1 MPILPVC
8 PYLFAQAPTPLLAW
22 PTLRLQD
29 VLRGGCQGVLQ
40 PGCVLLADKQTGG
53 KGRGGNQWVSPDG
66 CLMFSASR
74 QVAILGEQAPF
85 INYLVCLAVL
95 RGIKATLQ
103 QLYPARTPPD
113 LGIRIKWP
121 NDIYHAPPASPAAAL
136 KIGGALIHTS
146 WSGSGFKVVVG
157 IGLNLTNNQPTTC
170 LQQLLEQ
177 AHSSQESGASGREP
191 DTCPVISR
199 ELLLANVVSHLDECF
214 SVFEQHGFAP
224 LEPDYL
230 SSWMHSGQLVTTQ
243 GKVQTGAGT
252 VPTAGGSG
260 RPGEEADGG
269 DSVTLRLRGLS
280 SSGFLL
286 AEEVEGDHAGQ
297 HGTRLWELTPD
308 GNSLDMMAGLLRRKV

>member
-1 MPILPVC
+1 MSALP
-8 PYLFAQAPTPLLAW
+8 PSAIKPLGRVLLC
-22 PTLRLQD
+22 THEIGSTQD
-29 VLRGGCQGVLQ
+29 VLRGSCQGVLQ

-103 QLYPARTPPD
+103 QLYP
-113 LGIRIKWP
+113 
-121 NDIYHAPPASPAAAL
+121 
-136 KIGGALIHTS
+136 
-146 WSGSGFKVVVG
+146 VVVG
-157 IGLNLTNNQPTTC
+157 IGLNLTNKQPTTC

-177 AHSSQESGASGREP
+177 AHTSQESGASGREP

-224 LEPDYL
+224 LEADYL

-243 GKVQTGAGT
+243 G
-252 VPTAGGSG
+252 
-260 RPGEEADGG
+260 R
-269 DSVTLRLRGLS
+269 
-280 SSGFLL
+280 
-286 AEEVEGDHAGQ
+286 
-297 HGTRLWELTPD
+297 
-308 GNSLDMMAGLLRRKV
+308 